1 MDRIDPDTITKPA
14 SRYTQAVRH
23 KLGGERLVLSGQIG
37 VRPDGTVE
45 SGLEAQME
53 RAWSNVLEI
62 FKAAG
67 FETHHM
73 IKAVVYVTV
82 PGSVGPFRAVRDRM
96 LAGHVCAMTYL
107 EISGLA
113 RPEYLVE
120 IEAEAVKEA

>member
-1 MDRIDPDTITKPA
+1 VDRINPDTIVKPA
-14 SRYTQAVRH
+14 SRYAQAMRH
-23 KLGGERLVLSGQIG
+23 TLGGERLVLSGQIG

-45 SGLEAQME
+45 QGLEAQME
-53 RAWSNVLEI
+53 RAWSNVLALLA
-62 FKAAG
+62 AAG
-67 FETHHM
+67 FETRHM

-82 PGSVGPFRAVRDRM
+82 PGSVGPFRTIRDRM

-120 IEAEAVKEA
+120 IEAEAVKEP